1 MSIHSLNVS
10 LPRLPA
16 SHKRCKVAWFGDAG
30 GSETIE
36 TPRPTSIPVN
46 GGIRFH
52 PDHSM
57 DETFLNDST
66 DHMKSR

>member
-1 MSIHSLNVS
+1 MLEVRNSLS
-10 LPRLPA
+10 L
-16 SHKRCKVAWFGDAG
+16 FGPPVVWTLSTQESEFRDAEV
-30 GSETIE
+30 ETE
-36 TPRPTSIPVN
+36 GFLRPSIPDN